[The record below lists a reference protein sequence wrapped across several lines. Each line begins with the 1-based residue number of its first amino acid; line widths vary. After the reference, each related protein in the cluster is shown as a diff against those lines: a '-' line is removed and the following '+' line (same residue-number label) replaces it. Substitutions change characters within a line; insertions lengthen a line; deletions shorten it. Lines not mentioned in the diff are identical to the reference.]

1 MAKRGNRGFF
11 GTLLRWTLT
20 LFLLFLG
27 ISVLQVVLLKVVNPP
42 CTLMTAWG
50 WVESIFFQK
59 PGPPR
64 IYWRSLNEISPH
76 MRRAVLAG
84 EDQRFL
90 NHMGFD
96 FDEIKDAVEDM
107 FSGEHIR
114 GASTITMQA
123 ARTVFLWPDRNW
135 VRKALEAYYTIL
147 MEVFWGKRRILEIYL
162 NTVDWG
168 RGIMGVEAASIRYF
182 NVPASRITRIQA
194 ARLAAILPSPHRW
207 SPTKPNAHVLRRE
220 KRILKDMG
228 KMPLIS

>member
-1 MAKRGNRGFF
+1 
-11 GTLLRWTLT
+11 
-20 LFLLFLG
+20 
-27 ISVLQVVLLKVVNPP
+27 
-42 CTLMTAWG
+42 
-50 WVESIFFQK
+50 
-59 PGPPR
+59 
-64 IYWRSLNEISPH
+64 

-90 NHMGFD
+90 THMGFD
-96 FDEIKDAVEDM
+96 FDEIKDAFKDM
-107 FSGEHIR
+107 FSGEQVR

-123 ARTVFLWPDRNW
+123 ARTVFLWPARNW
-135 VRKALEAYYTIL
+135 GRKILEAYYTIL
-147 MEVFWGKRRILEIYL
+147 MEAFWGKRRILEIYL

-182 NVPASRITRIQA
+182 NVPAGRITRIQA

-220 KRILKDMG
+220 KRILEDMG